1 MSTRCI
7 TCPPSS
13 FPSGFVCAGR
23 TISVISDRDA
33 LTGFPCNCAS
43 RESLP
48 TFFRFIRTLVSRS
61 ILTPSLPPPYNT
73 GRPMTEQKK
82 TRRQTLE
89 EFVATKPDDAFS
101 RYGLALECMNNGDSA
116 SAGLHFRALLERN
129 ADYIPA
135 YLMYGQLLVR
145 EQRIEE
151 AKRVLANGIAAAA
164 VKKGNEHAR
173 SEM

>member
-73 GRPMTEQKK
+73 GRPNDRTKENPPPDA
-82 TRRQTLE
+82 RRIRRYETGRRLLPLRPRPGVHE
-89 EFVATKPDDAFS
+89 RRRPLCRRLAFS
-101 RYGLALECMNNGDSA
+101 RSPRTQRR
-116 SAGLHFRALLERN
+116 LHPRLSHVDR
-129 ADYIPA
+129 
-135 YLMYGQLLVR
+135 
-145 EQRIEE
+145 
-151 AKRVLANGIAAAA
+151 
-164 VKKGNEHAR
+164 
-173 SEM
+173 